1 MMNFSGGF
9 EKDTTPM
16 MKNVA
21 PSYNMAAGF
30 KIPTKVGNFT
40 INASYRK

>member
-1 MMNFSGGF
+1 MNFSGGF

-16 MKNVA
+16 MKNVT

-30 KIPTKVGNFT
+30 RIPTKVGNFT
-40 INASYRK
+40 VNASYRK